1 MLKLDKISNVE
12 FMLLQIIRQKGE
24 VCGYEIDK
32 IVKIREYREWAN
44 IGRTSIYI
52 GLEKLA
58 KKHLVETF
66 IDTDKKGKG
75 PLPKKYKL
83 TKKGKKTL
91 RSEIF
96 NTLSSSRERDRKFDL
111 AFAAIDVLT
120 TKEVISALKKRK
132 EYLSEVAKKVEKKFE
147 SLGGFNLPINIKAL
161 FKHSLYLIKNER
173 KFLDT
178 LMAELQAEKT
188 GKRRRPQKNKK

>member
-1 MLKLDKISNVE
+1 MVYIKQV
-12 FMLLQIIRQKGE
+12 LLQIIRQKGE

-44 IGRTSIYI
+44 IGRTSIYT
-52 GLEKLA
+52 GLEKLS
-58 KKHLVETF
+58 KKHLVTTF
-66 IDTDKKGKG
+66 IDTDKQGKG
-75 PLPKKYKL
+75 PLPKKFKL
-83 TKKGKKTL
+83 TETGQITL
-91 RSEIF
+91 RNEIF
-96 NTLSSSRERDRKFDL
+96 NALSSSRERDKKFDL
-111 AFAAIDVLT
+111 AFAAIDILT
-120 TKEVISALKKRK
+120 LKEVISALRKRK
-132 EYLSEVAKKVEKKFE
+132 DFLSEVAKKVEKKFE

-188 GKRRRPQKNKK
+188 GKRRRPRKNKK

>member
-1 MLKLDKISNVE
+1 MNKISNVE

-44 IGRTSIYI
+44 IGRTSIYT

-58 KKHLVETF
+58 KKHLVTTF
-66 IDTDKKGKG
+66 IDTDKQGKG
-75 PLPKKYKL
+75 PLPKKFKL
-83 TKKGKKTL
+83 TETGQITL
-91 RSEIF
+91 KNEIF
-96 NTLSSSRERDRKFDL
+96 NALSSSRERDKKFDL
-111 AFAAIDVLT
+111 AFAAIDILT
-120 TKEVISALKKRK
+120 LKEVISALSKRK
-132 EYLSEVAKKVEKKFE
+132 DFLLKAAKKVEKKFE

-173 KFLDT
+173 RFLDT
-178 LMAELQAEKT
+178 LMVELKAEKS
-188 GKRRRPQKNKK
+188 GKRRRPQKSEK